1 MATKYLDSEG
11 LRYLWTKIK
20 ATFALVNHT
29 HSDYVPTTRKVNNK
43 ALSADITLSASDV
56 GAVAD
61 ANYVHTDNN
70 YTSTEKSK
78 LAGIAS
84 GAEVNVQADWNV
96 TDTASDAFIKNK
108 PTIPTITEEIFVAT
122 YNSTTYAD
130 VQTAVNAGK
139 TVFVKFPPDSL
150 DARNFA
156 PLVIMAPTSHLAIF
170 ICHTDAINVRYI
182 TLKQDGNVWSYT
194 RTTLALRDSPILVG
208 TPKAPTAAAGT
219 NDTQIATTE
228 FVNTAVQT
236 AVTGAV
242 AYQGIAPTSFAPTN
256 YKAGWYW
263 IVGTAGTYCGQVCEA
278 GDMIFCKTG
287 ASAYSASNFDVVQT
301 NLDITSITNADID
314 TIVAS

>member
-20 ATFALVNHT
+20 ATFALVGHS

-43 ALSADITLSASDV
+43 ALSADISLTASDV

-108 PTIPTITEEIFVAT
+108 PTIPTITEEVFVAT
-122 YNSTTYAD
+122 YNSTTFTD

-139 TVFVKFPPDSL
+139 IVFVKIISTPSEPVYML
-150 DARNFA
+150 LRA
-156 PLVIMAPTSHLAIF
+156 ITSSVALF
-170 ICHTDAINVRYI
+170 TGMSDLINSKYV
-182 TLKQDGNVWSYT
+182 TLEKSGNVWGTSGVV
-194 RTTLALRDSPILVG
+194 LAKKDSPILTG

-228 FVNTAVQT
+228 FVNTAIRT
-236 AVTGAV
+236 AVIGAV

-256 YKAGWYW
+256 YTAGWYW

-278 GDMIFCKTG
+278 GDMIFCKTS

>member
-29 HSDYVPTTRKVNNK
+29 HSGYVPTTRKVNNK
-43 ALSADITLSASDV
+43 ALSADISLTASDV

-108 PTIPTITEEIFVAT
+108 PTIPTITEEVFVAT
-122 YNSTTYAD
+122 YNSTTFAN

-139 TVFVKFPPDSL
+139 TVFVKFPPDSDGASMYGSL
-150 DARNFA
+150 AV
-156 PLVIMAPTSHLAIF
+156 LTSSIAIF
-170 ICHTDAINVRYI
+170 IHNSDSINVYYT
-182 TLKQDGNVWSYT
+182 TLNKTGNTWSNT
-194 RTTLALRDSPILVG
+194 RTILAKRDSPIFVG
-208 TPKAPTAAAGT
+208 TPKAPTATAGT